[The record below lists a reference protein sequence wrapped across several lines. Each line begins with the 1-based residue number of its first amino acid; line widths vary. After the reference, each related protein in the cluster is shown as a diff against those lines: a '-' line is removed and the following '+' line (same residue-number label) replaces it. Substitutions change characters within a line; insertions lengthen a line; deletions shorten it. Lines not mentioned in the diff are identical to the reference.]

1 MSQSNLS
8 EIDLIKNKDEF
19 SQDEY
24 ISIDVK
30 FSIQGNLREAFN
42 EKNWARAYNKNDNL
56 FKLKY
61 GVNLSP
67 AESENMRLESLL
79 KHIGRLHYSGPE
91 IQSW

>member
-1 MSQSNLS
+1 MSQNNLS
-8 EIDLIKNKDEF
+8 EIDLIKSKDEF

-42 EKNWARAYNKNDNL
+42 EKNWTQAYNKNDNL

-61 GVNLSP
+61 GVKLLSI
-67 AESENMRLESLL
+67 L
-79 KHIGRLHYSGPE
+79 
-91 IQSW
+91 